1 MTCAG
6 VCLAVASLSS
16 ATPRAGE
23 IVFDGT
29 WEGVPPASAW
39 REIHVSY
46 GGGTYD
52 FGKDPERKGT
62 VARVTLPSAG
72 VAAIEAIHHS
82 PLNLGSTTVYG
93 LAFKFPRDWQVP
105 SDDWG
110 CLIAQLGYPLLKYTN
125 IGLGVGADYVG
136 LEMHT
141 GFINW
146 HGRKPSAD
154 APATFDLYRR
164 YRDPSNYVIPRSR
177 FRRDVWHL
185 LVIEVT
191 WAMDRSGSLRA
202 WHQIEGET
210 GWTETIDF
218 EHIPT
223 MQWGYGI
230 TGAYMSVTGNDAQ
243 GEPREVSDKVGAYRY
258 EGSTPVTMYNDGLL
272 IGTTPE
278 AVALRLQGTP
288 FTPKVRRTAF
298 RTIISGRPYRATLVA
313 GGGVQP
319 FRWSIA
325 RGSLPPGLRLSA
337 RSGAV
342 SGRTTARAGTWRIV
356 FIAQDARGARA
367 SRTVT
372 LRVR

>member
-1 MTCAG
+1 VA
-6 VCLAVASLSS
+6 ASLSS
-16 ATPRAGE
+16 ATPRVGD

-29 WEGVPPASAW
+29 WEGASPASPW

-46 GGGTYD
+46 GGGAYD
-52 FGKDPERKGT
+52 FVKDPQRKGT
-62 VARVTLPSAG
+62 IARVTLPSSG
-72 VAAIEAIHHS
+72 SAAIEAIHHS

-164 YRDPSNYVIPRSR
+164 YTDPSNYVIPRSR
-177 FRRDVWHL
+177 FKTGVWHL
-185 LVIEVT
+185 LVIEVK
-191 WAMDRSGSLRA
+191 WAMDRSGSLRV
-202 WHQIEGET
+202 WHQVQGET
-210 GWTETIDF
+210 AWTQTVDF

-230 TGAYMSVTGNDAQ
+230 TGAYMSIDGKDAQ

-258 EGSTPVTMYNDGLL
+258 EGSTPVTVYNDGLL

-278 AVALRLQGTP
+278 AVVLRLDGGP
-288 FTPKVRRTAF
+288 FAPVVRRTPL
-298 RTIISGRPYRATLVA
+298 RPIVSGRSYRASLVVA
-313 GGGVQP
+313 GGVQP
-319 FRWSIA
+319 LRWSIA
-325 RGSLPPGLRLSA
+325 RGALPSGLRLSA
-337 RSGAV
+337 RSGVV
-342 SGRTTARAGTWRIV
+342 SGSTTARAGRWPIV
-356 FIAQDARGARA
+356 FTAQDARGARA
-367 SRTVT
+367 SRAVI
-372 LRVR
+372 LRVVR